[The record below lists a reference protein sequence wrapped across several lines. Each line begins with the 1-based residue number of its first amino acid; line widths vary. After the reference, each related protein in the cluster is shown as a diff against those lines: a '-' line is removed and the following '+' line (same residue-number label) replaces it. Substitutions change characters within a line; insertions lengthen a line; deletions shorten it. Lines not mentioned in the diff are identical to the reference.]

1 LAKIAVDLVEP
12 PAAAVSPSGTLAR
25 SLDRG
30 DAWWVEEVV
39 CVRGPHDR
47 PFEEQ
52 HEQVTIAI
60 VTAGTFQYRGS
71 GPASGRELMTPGSVL
86 LGNPGQSYECGHEHA
101 TGDRCVAF
109 HYTPAYMESVA
120 TGPSRRRS
128 DSTFRL
134 LRLPPVRQLSPV
146 IAQAQAAAA
155 GVPGASWEEL
165 AARLAA
171 QAMQVDEGIAPPRPP
186 VSAAAIARVT
196 ETVRLIDQ
204 CSERELT
211 LADLAHAANLS
222 PFYFLRTFEELTGV
236 TPHQYLA
243 RMRLQKVAKRL
254 LLEPTKILDV
264 ALDSG
269 FGDVSNFN
277 RAFRAEFGMTPRDY
291 RRLARR

>member
-12 PAAAVSPSGTLAR
+12 AAAAVSPGGTLVR

-30 DAWWVEEVV
+30 DGWWVEEIV

-71 GPASGRELMTPGSVL
+71 GAASGRELMTPGSVL

-109 HYTPAYMESVA
+109 HYTPAYMESIA
-120 TGPSRRRS
+120 PGARRRRS
-128 DSTFRL
+128 GTTFRL
-134 LRLPPVRQLSPV
+134 LRLPPVRLLSPV

-155 GVPGASWEEL
+155 GVPGTSWEEL

-171 QAMQVDEGIAPPRPP
+171 QAMQVDDGTAPPRTP

-211 LADLAHAANLS
+211 LADLAQAANLS
-222 PFYFLRTFEELTGV
+222 PYYFLRTFEELTGV